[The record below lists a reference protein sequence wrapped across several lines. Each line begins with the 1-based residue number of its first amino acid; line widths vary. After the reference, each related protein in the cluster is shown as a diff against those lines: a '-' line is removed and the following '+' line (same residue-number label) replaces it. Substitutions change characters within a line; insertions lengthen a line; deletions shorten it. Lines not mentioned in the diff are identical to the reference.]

1 MAVSGFKSMG
11 ILSRFFGVSSNG
23 PYRYRAGP
31 NTLGIGVENLA
42 LEMPGRAIDADFYS
56 PRYSVRGSISP
67 RFPTVPNTGQ
77 RLPEYDLRASG
88 VYLSGDIALAAL
100 IGTAQKGEK

>member
-1 MAVSGFKSMG
+1 MGF
-11 ILSRFFGVSSNG
+11 LSRLFGSPDRG

-31 NTLGIGVENLA
+31 AALGVGVENLA

-56 PRYSVRGSISP
+56 PRYNVRGSISP
-67 RFPTVPNTGQ
+67 RFLTVPNTGQ
-77 RLPEYDLRASG
+77 RLPEYDLRGNG

-100 IGTAQKGEK
+100 VEAQNKGGS